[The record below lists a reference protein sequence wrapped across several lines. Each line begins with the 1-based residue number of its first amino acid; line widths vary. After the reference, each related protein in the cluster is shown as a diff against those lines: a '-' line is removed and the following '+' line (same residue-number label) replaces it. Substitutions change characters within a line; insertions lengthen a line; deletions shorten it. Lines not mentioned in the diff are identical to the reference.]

1 MVVATEP
8 DLTVEIV
15 VGIGS
20 AVTIGVDGFG
30 ELSHLG
36 DHNVARRG
44 SLYAEAVMK
53 AAGKEF
59 PIKGIRV
66 GRGFGDKD
74 IIAAR
79 SHVELAIRVK
89 GEASDFGWG
98 ALGQGNGFDFEIGTG
113 GSCGHTYYDQKQGGK
128 VGFHY

>member
-1 MVVATEP
+1 MT
-8 DLTVEIV
+8 T
-15 VGIGS
+15 
-20 AVTIGVDGFG
+20 
-30 ELSHLG
+30 
-36 DHNVARRG
+36 NVARSG

-74 IIAAR
+74 IIAAGG
-79 SHVELAIRVK
+79 HVELAIRVK

-98 ALGQGNGFDFEIGTG
+98 ALGQGNGFDFQIGVAG
-113 GSCGHTYYDQKQGGK
+113 VWSY
-128 VGFHY
+128 